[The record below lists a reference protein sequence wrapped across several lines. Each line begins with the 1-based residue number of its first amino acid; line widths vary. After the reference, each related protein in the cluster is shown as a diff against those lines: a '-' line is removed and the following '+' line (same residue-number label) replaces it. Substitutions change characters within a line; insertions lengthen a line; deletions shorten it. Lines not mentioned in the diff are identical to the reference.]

1 MEVTLKQMLDAGV
14 HFGHQTS
21 RWNPKMK
28 KYIFEKKGDT
38 YIIDIT
44 QTVDMINEA
53 HAKIK
58 NMVANGGIVLF
69 VGTKTQARNVISQN
83 AEKVGMPYVN
93 ERWIGGLLTNY
104 KTISS
109 RLGRLAELEEIDYE
123 NPQGSGRT
131 KKELLL
137 LNREKNKLEMS
148 LGGVR
153 SMTRMPSVLW
163 VVDTNKE
170 KLAVDEAHKL
180 GIPVAAIL
188 DTNCDPDMVD
198 IAIAGND
205 DSTMSVELLT
215 SIIAD
220 AVKEGQE
227 VFQSRVRK
235 SEKKDD
241 KEVLDSK
248 AIEKGLKEAVE
259 HNE

>member
-38 YIIDIT
+38 YIIDVT
-44 QTVDMINEA
+44 QTIDMVNEA

-58 NMVANGGIVLF
+58 KIVANGGIVLF

-109 RLGRLAELEEIDYE
+109 RLGRLAELEEIDYD
-123 NPQGSGRT
+123 NPQNTGHT

-137 LNREKNKLEMS
+137 LRREKNKLELS

-153 SMTRMPSVLW
+153 SMTRTPAVLW
-163 VVDTNKE
+163 IVDTNKE

-198 IAIAGND
+198 IPIAGND

-227 VFQSRVRK
+227 VFQSHVRK
-235 SEKKDD
+235 SEEKDD
-241 KEVLDSK
+241 KETLDSA
-248 AIEKGLKEAVE
+248 AIEKGLKEAVKE
-259 HNE
+259 N